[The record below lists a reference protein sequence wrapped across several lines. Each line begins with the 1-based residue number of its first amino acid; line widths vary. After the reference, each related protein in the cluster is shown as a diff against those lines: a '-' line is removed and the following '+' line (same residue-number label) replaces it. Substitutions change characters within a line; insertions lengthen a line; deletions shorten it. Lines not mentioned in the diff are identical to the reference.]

1 MAIKKNV
8 HFQKNRSGGEQQA
21 VGSMAKKAK
30 QKAPK
35 PAKSSKKAQ
44 KAPKE
49 KKPRK
54 KGNGMLMPFLV
65 AILVLVGIFDVI
77 MGVFLW
83 LNWDRV
89 KQSDIWPDGL
99 SAYTETGEAP
109 SLRAEGWT
117 I

>member
-1 MAIKKNV
+1 
-8 HFQKNRSGGEQQA
+8 
-21 VGSMAKKAK
+21 MAKKAK

-35 PAKSSKKAQ
+35 PPKSPKIKKA
-44 KAPKE
+44 
-49 KKPRK
+49 RK

-99 SAYTETGEAP
+99 RAYTETGEAP
-109 SLRAEGWT
+109 SLHAGGRIIWEEGQRRS